1 MWRMLIG
8 AAFWYA
14 SIVFT
19 FVLVHALLDNHND

>member
-1 MWRMLIG
+1 MVRMLIG

-14 SIVFT
+14 CIVIT